1 VKRVPIPLTILFSL
15 GAIGLPWWLGT
26 RHMDFLTPPG
36 DFELARVRADIAA
49 SFPKHAPVVPNA
61 SLPQPADAVQS
72 PIKPAPAIDPGDAL
86 APAPLDAYRSHAD
99 KGAAAFIELAT
110 LLEEQ
115 SGHARALLAWERVL
129 DSCRAEPPQI
139 AAALAGIQRLRPLVA
154 PWNIDPQT
162 ARPLVL
168 EATIHSGTPPDGWQD
183 LLGECAEELGRHSAG
198 LLRGEAR
205 VVATAAP
212 GRQKAGRRAR
222 GNEAAASRGPA
233 VLQLRILGESGQAES
248 TPRIDFVPNPDPKIL
263 RRQVRAAVYTLVAS
277 QLAAT
282 TDFPPPEPLG
292 DRESPAA
299 ALATRITRLAWS
311 EFGKSL
317 EATSTP

>member
-1 VKRVPIPLTILFSL
+1 VKRVPIPLVILLSL

-26 RHMDFLTPPG
+26 RHMDFLKPPG
-36 DFELARVRADIAA
+36 DFQLARIRADIAG
-49 SFPKHAPVVPNA
+49 SFPKRAPVVPR
-61 SLPQPADAVQS
+61 SSQPDPADAVQS
-72 PIKPAPAIDPGDAL
+72 PIKPPPAIDPGDAL

-99 KGAAAFIELAT
+99 RGAAAFIELAA

-154 PWNIDPQT
+154 PWNIDPQA

-168 EATIHSGTPPDGWQD
+168 EATIHSGSPPDGWQD
-183 LLGECAEELGRHSAG
+183 RLGECAEELGRHSAG

-205 VVATAAP
+205 VVSAP
-212 GRQKAGRRAR
+212 APDRQRTGRRTR
-222 GNEAAASRGPA
+222 RDAAASAGPA
-233 VLQLRILGESGQAES
+233 MLQLRILGEGEQAAS

-263 RRQVRAAVYTLVAS
+263 RRQIRAAVYTLVAS

-299 ALATRITRLAWS
+299 ALATRITRLEWS

-317 EATSTP
+317 QAPTAP